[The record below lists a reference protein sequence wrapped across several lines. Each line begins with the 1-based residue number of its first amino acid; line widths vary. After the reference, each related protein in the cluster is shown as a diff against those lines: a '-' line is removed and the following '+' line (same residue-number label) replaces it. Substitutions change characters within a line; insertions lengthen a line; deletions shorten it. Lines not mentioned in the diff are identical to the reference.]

1 MDRLTSK
8 VVYDFKSKKYI
19 GVFIKRYMRMWDVD
33 CNDINKIKKIKF
45 NKNINDLFTL
55 NNEETLILYED
66 GTCESLECALEG
78 RKIKTEDLPDEK
90 DVVKSIINPQLQK
103 ISKVAFFTTL
113 KGTLITYFVRNE
125 SKKLLELFYF
135 LLEKD
140 TLKINGDI
148 STVKIQ
154 RLEQNCKLM
163 AYTVVDGNVFPHL
176 ISICKYFLIFF
187 FLNSFCF
194 WQSPCCLRNMRD
206 TQGFSCFQMW
216 H

>member
-1 MDRLTSK
+1 MN
-8 VVYDFKSKKYI
+8 
-19 GVFIKRYMRMWDVD
+19 RYMRMWDVD

-66 GTCESLECALEG
+66 GTCESLECGLEG
-78 RKIKTEDLPDEK
+78 RKAKTTDLSEDLKE
-90 DVVKSIINPQLQK
+90 VVRSVINPQLQK

-148 STVKIQ
+148 SIIKIQ
-154 RLEQNCKLM
+154 RLEQHATLM

-176 ISICKYFLIFF
+176 ISLCKY
-187 FLNSFCF
+187 SFSKNYMF
-194 WQSPCCLRNMRD
+194 K
-206 TQGFSCFQMW
+206 
-216 H
+216 

>member
-19 GVFIKRYMRMWDVD
+19 GVFLNRYMRMWDGD

-66 GTCESLECALEG
+66 GTCESLECGLEG
-78 RKIKTEDLPDEK
+78 RKNKTSDFSEK
-90 DVVKSIINPQLQK
+90 EVIKSIISPQLQK

-148 STVKIQ
+148 SIIKIQ
-154 RLEQNCKLM
+154 RLEQNASLM

-176 ISICKYFLIFF
+176 ISICKFI
-187 FLNSFCF
+187 
-194 WQSPCCLRNMRD
+194 
-206 TQGFSCFQMW
+206 
-216 H
+216 